1 MAEGLPDAAALSP
14 ENDQERQQRL
24 RQIPSISAVLAYPE
38 LDPYR
43 ERFSA
48 ELLTQVVQ
56 QVVAR
61 VRSAVLSGASR
72 VDPDQVVRAVR
83 RELDELAAPR
93 LVTVINATGVIVHT
107 NLGRAPVS
115 RETAEAM
122 ALAASRYT
130 PLELELETGRRG
142 GRMVEVSRLLRALTG
157 AESSLVVNNNA
168 AAVLLVLSALCSGR
182 EVIVSRSQA
191 IEIGGGF
198 RIPEVLA
205 QSGARLVEV
214 GTTNRTYVRDY
225 AAAITPQTAAILSV
239 HWSNF
244 RIIGFT
250 AQPQLGE
257 LAELAHQHGLLL
269 IEDLGSGALLDT
281 APFGLAHE
289 PTVGE
294 ALAAGADIVCFSGDK
309 LLGGPQAG
317 IISGTWELVSRV
329 AAHPLARAVRA
340 DKTTLAGIAATLR
353 HYLSKQAVDAVPVWR
368 MISTPLDQLEARCR
382 SWLAQLG
389 QPPGLAIVESQAT
402 VGGGSLPGETLPSR
416 ALAVPEA
423 VARASG
429 LTLDQLA
436 SRLRAGHPPVI
447 PRVESGRLL
456 IDARTVLPDQDDEL
470 VAALRHALSRNPAA
484 R

>member
-1 MAEGLPDAAALSP
+1 MTEGIPHEAGLPP
-14 ENDQERQQRL
+14 ESEDERQQRL

-43 ERFSA
+43 QRFPA
-48 ELLTQVVQ
+48 ELLTQVAQ

-61 VRSAVLSGASR
+61 VRSAVLGGASR
-72 VDPDQVVRAVR
+72 VDPDQIVRAVG
-83 RELDELAAPR
+83 RELEQLASPR
-93 LVTVINATGVIVHT
+93 LAPVINGTGVIVHT

-115 RETAEAM
+115 RQTADAM

-142 GRMVEVSRLLRALTG
+142 GRMVEISRLLRALTG

-225 AAAITPQTAAILSV
+225 AAAITPQSAAILSV

-244 RIIGFT
+244 RIVGFT
-250 AQPQLGE
+250 AQPQLAE

-294 ALAAGADIVCFSGDK
+294 ALAAGVDLVCFSGDK

-317 IISGTWELVSRV
+317 IVSGKWELVSRV

-353 HYLSKQAVDAVPVWR
+353 HYLSGEALHTVPVWR
-368 MISTPLDQLEARCR
+368 MISAPLDQLDARCR
-382 SWLAQLG
+382 SWLSRLG
-389 QPPGLAIVESQAT
+389 QPPGLAVVESQAT

-416 ALAVPEA
+416 ALAIPEP
-423 VARASG
+423 VARAHG

-436 SRLRAGHPPVI
+436 SRLRTGHPAVI
-447 PRVESGRLL
+447 ARVESGRLL
-456 IDARTVLPDQDDEL
+456 VDARTVLPDQDDDL
-470 VAALRHALSRNPAA
+470 VAALQQALSRDRAA

>member
-1 MAEGLPDAAALSP
+1 MAEDVPGTPSLAGSEP
-14 ENDQERQQRL
+14 EKQQRL
-24 RQIPSISAVLAYPE
+24 RQIPSISAILAYPE
-38 LDPYR
+38 LEGYL
-43 ERFSA
+43 ERFPN
-48 ELLTQVVQ
+48 EVVTQVAQ
-56 QVVAR
+56 QVVGR
-61 VRSAVLSGASR
+61 VRAAILSGTAE
-72 VDPDQVVRAVR
+72 VDPDQIIDAVR
-83 RELDELAAPR
+83 RELDQLEHPR
-93 LVTVINATGVIVHT
+93 LTPLINGTGVIIHT

-115 RETAEAM
+115 AEAARAM

-130 PLELELETGRRG
+130 PLELELDSGRRG
-142 GRMVEVSRLLRALTG
+142 GRMVEISRLLRLLVG

-168 AAVLLVLSALCSGR
+168 AAVLLVLSALCAGR
-182 EVIVSRSQA
+182 EVIVSRSQS

-225 AAAITPQTAAILSV
+225 AAAITSETAAILSV

-244 RIIGFT
+244 RIVGFT
-250 AQPQLGE
+250 AQPALAE
-257 LAELAHQHGLLL
+257 LAELAHQRGLIL

-294 ALAAGADIVCFSGDK
+294 ALSAGVDIVCFSGDK

-317 IISGTWELVSRV
+317 IISGKWELVSRV

-340 DKTTLAGIAATLR
+340 DKTALAGIAATLR
-353 HYLSKQAVDAVPVWR
+353 HYLYHEALAKVPVWQ

-389 QPPGLAIVESQAT
+389 HVPGLAVVESQAT

-416 ALAVPEA
+416 ALAIPEA
-423 VARASG
+423 VARAHG

-436 SRLRAGHPPVI
+436 HRLRTGRPAVM

-456 IDARTVLPDQDDEL
+456 IDARTVLPDQDGDL
-470 VAALRHALSRNPAA
+470 VQALRQAVGRGGA
-484 R
+484 